1 MTRIDVL
8 SVDKANRAEMLQLHS
23 GLHARYIRIGVSV
36 ASMAID
42 LLAVLAV
49 FVIASLLT
57 QRAMP
62 RGDDALIFLLS
73 AVLFVIV
80 GFYAR
85 TYGVLAFKSNRVA
98 ARRILHSW
106 AMTFALILLVSF
118 TVKSSSSLS
127 RSIFLL
133 AAVFGPAALIAIRSV
148 TITFIRSRLGRAF
161 VCELLIEDRVTA
173 DVPPWFDR
181 VSAED
186 LDLIPDLHNPMS
198 LHNFSCVTSR
208 YDRVL
213 IASPQGRRA
222 DWAFYLQSVGCNGE
236 LVIPELSELALYGD
250 HGGRRLPTIVVAVG
264 PLELPDRILKR
275 LLDLALTVPAIILL
289 APLLIAVA
297 IGIKLDSK
305 GPVLFKQSRMG
316 RNNRL
321 FEVYKFRSMRHE
333 QSDLAG
339 SRSAARDDD
348 RVTRI
353 GRFIRATS
361 IDELPQLFNVL
372 NGDMALVGP
381 RPHALGSR
389 AGRDLFWQVDHRYW
403 LRHSIKPG
411 ITGLAQVRGY
421 RGATDQRDD
430 LSNRLYSDLEYLA
443 NWSIFRDLAILVR
456 TATVLVHNKAY

>member
-1 MTRIDVL
+1 
-8 SVDKANRAEMLQLHS
+8 MLQLHS
-23 GLHARYIRIGVSV
+23 GLHARYVRIGVSV
-36 ASMAID
+36 AAMVID

-49 FVIASLLT
+49 FSIASLIT
-57 QRAMP
+57 HGVAP
-62 RGDDALIFLLS
+62 RGDDALIFLVS

-98 ARRILHSW
+98 ARRIFHAW

-118 TVKSSSSLS
+118 TMKGSSSLS

-133 AAVFGPAALIAIRSV
+133 AAVLGPAVLIAIRSA
-148 TITFIRSRLGRAF
+148 TIAVIRARLGRAF

-173 DVPPWFDR
+173 DVPAWFDR

-186 LDLIPDLHNPMS
+186 LDLTPDLHNPMS

-264 PLELPDRILKR
+264 PLDLPDRILKR
-275 LLDLALTVPAIILL
+275 LLDLVLAVPAIIVLS
-289 APLLIAVA
+289 PLLIAVA
-297 IGIKLDSK
+297 IAIKLDSR

-316 RNNRL
+316 QNNRL
-321 FEVYKFRSMRHE
+321 FDVYKFRSMRHE

-348 RVTRI
+348 RITRI
-353 GRFIRATS
+353 GRLIRATS

-389 AGRDLFWQVDHRYW
+389 AGQDLFWQVDHRYW

-456 TATVLVHNKAY
+456 TATVLVHSKAY